1 MIGLYG
7 KYVFKANSY
16 KMGTRFN
23 IEFIGLW
30 DDTHDE
36 FVKEYHK
43 LYPNDQ
49 MHIFKH
55 PKKSMSHP
63 FRKSIE
69 LYMEKDPYFKR
80 ILRDERID
88 DILSN
93 F

>member
-7 KYVFKANSY
+7 KYVFKANTY
-16 KMGTRFN
+16 KMVARFN

-30 DDTHDE
+30 DGTHEE
-36 FVKEYHK
+36 FISEYHK

-49 MHIFKH
+49 MHIFRH
-55 PKKSMSHP
+55 PKKSMSKS
-63 FRKSIE
+63 FRTSIE
-69 LYMEKDPYFKR
+69 IYMENDPYFKR
-80 ILRDERID
+80 ILRDERIN